1 MIKKNLFMS
10 IAVTSAVL
18 AINSSEASAAQ
29 IGVVNT
35 SALNVRSG
43 AGTNHSIIGKLYKG
57 DKVDILDSSNDW
69 YKVKLSNGKIG
80 WASSQYIDTNHS
92 ANSQNNGT
100 VNTSA
105 LNVRQGAGTNYSIIG
120 KLYKGD
126 VVNILSSSNGWYK
139 IELSNGSTGWVSSQY
154 ITLNDSSS
162 DSANTPS
169 DSEDSTEINKK
180 GTVNTSALNVR
191 QGAGTNYSIIGK
203 LYKGDVVNILSSSN
217 GWYKIELSNGSTGWV
232 SSQYI
237 TLNDSSSDSAN
248 TPSDSEDS
256 TEINKKGTVNT
267 SALNVRQGA
276 GTNYSII
283 GKLYKGD
290 VVNILSSSNGW
301 YKIELSNGSTGWVSS
316 QYITLNDSSSD
327 SANTPSDSEDSTE
340 INKKGTVN
348 TSALNVRQGAG
359 TNYSIIG
366 KLYKGDVVNI
376 LSSSNGWYK
385 IELSNGSTG
394 WVSSQYITLGTLPSD
409 DTNNDSTNSTNPNK
423 IDAVIDLAKKQIGKP
438 YVWGATGP
446 DSFDCSGL
454 TSYVYKNAANISL
467 PRTSS
472 EQAKVGDTISK
483 SDLMPGDLI
492 FSSTNGTGNVS
503 HVGIYIGNNEMI
515 HSPKPGQN
523 VQIVKINTTY
533 WNNVYLHAKR
543 VL

>member
-29 IGVVNT
+29 IGVVKT

-57 DKVDILDSSNDW
+57 DKVDILDSSNNW

-80 WASSQYIDTNHS
+80 WASSQYIETNHS

-100 VNTSA
+100 INTSA

-139 IELSNGSTGWVSSQY
+139 IKLSNGSTGWVSSQY
-154 ITLNDSSS
+154 ITLSDSSS
-162 DSANTPS
+162 DS
-169 DSEDSTEINKK
+169 
-180 GTVNTSALNVR
+180 G
-191 QGAGTNYSIIGK
+191 
-203 LYKGDVVNILSSSN
+203 
-217 GWYKIELSNGSTGWV
+217 
-232 SSQYI
+232 
-237 TLNDSSSDSAN
+237 
-248 TPSDSEDS
+248 
-256 TEINKKGTVNT
+256 
-267 SALNVRQGA
+267 
-276 GTNYSII
+276 
-283 GKLYKGD
+283 
-290 VVNILSSSNGW
+290 
-301 YKIELSNGSTGWVSS
+301 
-316 QYITLNDSSSD
+316 
-327 SANTPSDSEDSTE
+327 NTPSDSEDSTE

>member
-29 IGVVNT
+29 IGVVKT

-57 DKVDILDSSNDW
+57 DKVDILDSSNNW

-105 LNVRQGAGTNYSIIG
+105 LNI
-120 KLYKGD
+120 
-126 VVNILSSSNGWYK
+126 
-139 IELSNGSTGWVSSQY
+139 
-154 ITLNDSSS
+154 
-162 DSANTPS
+162 
-169 DSEDSTEINKK
+169 
-180 GTVNTSALNVR
+180 
-191 QGAGTNYSIIGK
+191 
-203 LYKGDVVNILSSSN
+203 
-217 GWYKIELSNGSTGWV
+217 
-232 SSQYI
+232 
-237 TLNDSSSDSAN
+237 
-248 TPSDSEDS
+248 
-256 TEINKKGTVNT
+256 
-267 SALNVRQGA
+267 
-276 GTNYSII
+276 
-283 GKLYKGD
+283 
-290 VVNILSSSNGW
+290 
-301 YKIELSNGSTGWVSS
+301 
-316 QYITLNDSSSD
+316 
-327 SANTPSDSEDSTE
+327 
-340 INKKGTVN
+340 
-348 TSALNVRQGAG
+348 RQGAG

>member
-80 WASSQYIDTNHS
+80 WASSQYIETNHS

-105 LNVRQGAGTNYSIIG
+105 LNVRQGAGTNYSIIGKLYKGDVVNILSFSNGWYKIKLSNGSTGWVSSQYITLNDSSSDSANTPSDSEDSTVTNKKGTVNTSALNVRQGASTKYSIIG

-169 DSEDSTEINKK
+169 DSEDSTVTNKK

-191 QGAGTNYSIIGK
+191 QGA
-203 LYKGDVVNILSSSN
+203 
-217 GWYKIELSNGSTGWV
+217 ST
-232 SSQYI
+232 
-237 TLNDSSSDSAN
+237 
-248 TPSDSEDS
+248 
-256 TEINKKGTVNT
+256 K
-267 SALNVRQGA
+267 
-276 GTNYSII
+276 
-283 GKLYKGD
+283 
-290 VVNILSSSNGW
+290 
-301 YKIELSNGSTGWVSS
+301 
-316 QYITLNDSSSD
+316 
-327 SANTPSDSEDSTE
+327 
-340 INKKGTVN
+340 
-348 TSALNVRQGAG
+348 
-359 TNYSIIG
+359 YSIIG

-423 IDAVIDLAKKQIGKP
+423 VDAVIDLAKKQIGKP

-472 EQAKVGDTISK
+472 EQAKVGNTISK

>member
-80 WASSQYIDTNHS
+80 WSSSQYIETNHS

-162 DSANTPS
+162 DSGNTSS

-203 LYKGDVVNILSSSN
+203 LYKGDVVNIL
-217 GWYKIELSNGSTGWV
+217 V
-232 SSQYI
+232 
-237 TLNDSSSDSAN
+237 
-248 TPSDSEDS
+248 
-256 TEINKKGTVNT
+256 
-267 SALNVRQGA
+267 
-276 GTNYSII
+276 
-283 GKLYKGD
+283 
-290 VVNILSSSNGW
+290 
-301 YKIELSNGSTGWVSS
+301 
-316 QYITLNDSSSD
+316 
-327 SANTPSDSEDSTE
+327 
-340 INKKGTVN
+340 
-348 TSALNVRQGAG
+348 
-359 TNYSIIG
+359 
-366 KLYKGDVVNI
+366 
-376 LSSSNGWYK
+376 SSNGWYK

-423 IDAVIDLAKKQIGKP
+423 VDAVIDLAKKQIGKP

>member
-80 WASSQYIDTNHS
+80 WSSSQYIETNHS

-290 VVNILSSSNGW
+290 VVNIL
-301 YKIELSNGSTGWVSS
+301 V
-316 QYITLNDSSSD
+316 
-327 SANTPSDSEDSTE
+327 
-340 INKKGTVN
+340 
-348 TSALNVRQGAG
+348 
-359 TNYSIIG
+359 
-366 KLYKGDVVNI
+366 
-376 LSSSNGWYK
+376 SSNGWYK

-423 IDAVIDLAKKQIGKP
+423 VDAVIDLAKKQIGKP

>member
-29 IGVVNT
+29 IGVVKT

-80 WASSQYIDTNHS
+80 WSSSQYIETNHS

-105 LNVRQGAGTNYSIIG
+105 LNIRQGAGTNYSIIG

-126 VVNILSSSNGWYK
+126 VVNILSFSNGWYK
-139 IELSNGSTGWVSSQY
+139 IKLSNGSTGWVSSQY

-162 DSANTPS
+162 DSGNTPS
-169 DSEDSTEINKK
+169 DSEDGTEINKK

-191 QGAGTNYSIIGK
+191 QGAGTKYSIIGK
-203 LYKGDVVNILSSSN
+203 LYKGDI
-217 GWYKIELSNGSTGWV
+217 
-232 SSQYI
+232 
-237 TLNDSSSDSAN
+237 
-248 TPSDSEDS
+248 
-256 TEINKKGTVNT
+256 
-267 SALNVRQGA
+267 
-276 GTNYSII
+276 
-283 GKLYKGD
+283 
-290 VVNILSSSNGW
+290 
-301 YKIELSNGSTGWVSS
+301 
-316 QYITLNDSSSD
+316 
-327 SANTPSDSEDSTE
+327 
-340 INKKGTVN
+340 
-348 TSALNVRQGAG
+348 
-359 TNYSIIG
+359 
-366 KLYKGDVVNI
+366 VNI

-423 IDAVIDLAKKQIGKP
+423 VDAVIDLAKKQIGKP